1 MQRYSNP
8 PPVSFHV
15 LKKEKRRVKKLLVR
29 SLKPYLA
36 SPGEQDSIFKCAFLK
51 PCGNRAFYL
60 LERDSRRG
68 RTNRGKQTN
77 RFPRLFPPYSRII
90 RYHRNARFRMM
101 ISKSIPDNY
110 RRGSP
115 RIVFSHTRWFNQSS
129 CITDWVEKYGKS
141 NSGNLYVSSYTGCID
156 FDEGTQRRKW
166 FLVISFR
173 DK

>member
-1 MQRYSNP
+1 MSKSYSFVRLSLILP
-8 PPVSFHV
+8 PLANRIRSSN
-15 LKKEKRRVKKLLVR
+15 VR
-29 SLKPYLA
+29 FS
-36 SPGEQDSIFKCAFLK
+36 
-51 PCGNRAFYL
+51 NRAGI
-60 LERDSRRG
+60 ERFISWNEIQDEDEQIVASKQIDSHACFRPILG
-68 RTNRGKQTN
+68 LYEND
-77 RFPRLFPPYSRII
+77 ID
-90 RYHRNARFRMM
+90 HRNAWFRMM

-129 CITDWVEKYGKS
+129 CITDWVEEYGKS